1 MPQSAALLIQ
11 IIIGIPHTEI
21 PGISISQFLLMGL
34 HQFQCMVKQLPSL
47 RLAGVRQIVVGAGQ
61 LHINFRGTLLGGD
74 GLQRVNDFQVF
85 VLLMPLLALLQN
97 VHIRVLLVLIR
108 FPVFDLLEHSVLI
121 PLKGAGGGGVQ
132 QRNDVGIVVANCVQL
147 VNPGVVGVV
156 HVRLAL
162 VTSGEAPATVPAA
175 VRLLP
180 VAVAN
185 LAALHCD
192 AVGGDTAIG
201 TLPVGEQIFYIFRL
215 YMVVPVAARGFVQL
229 LPQHLHLRSHIRDL
243 ILAHHLADVVFQRGM
258 DKVRQGLVHGLVLLR
273 RSSDA
278 DTADGGVVL
287 VQILK
292 VYTATD
298 AALQQDGGQVG
309 DHINGEVEVHLHAV
323 RMGELQILHGLA
335 EVPVLLV
342 QTNLGENLAEG
353 DLLLF
358 LILQKCHKVQAVV
371 RASDKVAP
379 VFFDIHASCL
389 LFRDQPLDEPV
400 QML

>member
-1 MPQSAALLIQ
+1 MQFQSFFKMPQSAALLIQ

-34 HQFQCMVKQLPSL
+34 HQFQCLVKQLPSL
-47 RLAGVRQIVVGAGQ
+47 RLAGARQIVVGAGQ
-61 LHINFRGTLLGGD
+61 LHIHFRGTLLGRD
-74 GLQRVNDFQVF
+74 CLQCVNDFLVF

-97 VHIRVLLVLIR
+97 IHIRVLLVLIW
-108 FPVFDLLEHSVLI
+108 FPVFDQLEHAIFI
-121 PLKGAGGGGVQ
+121 PLKGAGSGGVQ
-132 QRNDVGIVVANCVQL
+132 QRDDVGIVIADRVQL
-147 VNPGVVGVV
+147 VDPGVVRVV
-156 HVRLAL
+156 HVLVAL
-162 VTSGEAPATVPAA
+162 ITGGKAPAAVPAA

-180 VAVAN
+180 VAVAHH
-185 LAALHCD
+185 AALHCD

-201 TLPVGEQIFYIFRL
+201 ALPVGEQIFYIFRL

-278 DTADGGVVL
+278 DTAGGGVVL

-292 VYTATD
+292 VYTAAD
-298 AALQQDGGQVG
+298 AALQQDGGQIG
-309 DHINGEVEVHLHAV
+309 DHINGEVEVHLHAIGV
-323 RMGELQILHGLA
+323 CKLQILHGLA
-335 EVPVLLV
+335 EVPALLV
-342 QTNLGENLAEG
+342 QTDLGENLAEG

-358 LILQKCHKVQAVV
+358 LIL
-371 RASDKVAP
+371 
-379 VFFDIHASCL
+379 
-389 LFRDQPLDEPV
+389 
-400 QML
+400 

>member
-1 MPQSAALLIQ
+1 
-11 IIIGIPHTEI
+11 
-21 PGISISQFLLMGL
+21 
-34 HQFQCMVKQLPSL
+34 
-47 RLAGVRQIVVGAGQ
+47 
-61 LHINFRGTLLGGD
+61 
-74 GLQRVNDFQVF
+74 
-85 VLLMPLLALLQN
+85 MPLLALLQN

-108 FPVFDLLEHSVLI
+108 FPVFDLLEHAVLI

-132 QRNDVGIVVANCVQL
+132 QRNDVGIVVADCVQL

-258 DKVRQGLVHGLVLLR
+258 DKVRQGLVHGLVLLWR
-273 RSSDA
+273 GGDA
-278 DTADGGVVL
+278 DAAGGGVVL
-287 VQILK
+287 VQILE
-292 VYTATD
+292 VHTAAD

-309 DHINGEVEVHLHAV
+309 DHINGEVEVHLHAIGV
-323 RMGELQILHGLA
+323 CKLQILHGLA
-335 EVPVLLV
+335 EVPVLFV
-342 QTNLGENLAEG
+342 QPNLGKYLAEG
-353 DLLLF
+353 DLLF
-358 LILQKCHKVQAVV
+358 LLVFQKCHKVQTVIGTAN
-371 RASDKVAP
+371 KVAP
-379 VFFDIHASCL
+379 VFFDIHLSCL
-389 LFRDQPLDEPV
+389 LF
-400 QML
+400 

>member
-1 MPQSAALLIQ
+1 MQFQSFFKMPQSAALLIQ

-34 HQFQCMVKQLPSL
+34 HQFQCLVKQLPSL

-108 FPVFDLLEHSVLI
+108 FPVFDLLEHAVLI

-229 LPQHLHLRSHIRDL
+229 LPQHLHLRSHIRDF

-278 DTADGGVVL
+278 DTAGGGVVL

-309 DHINGEVEVHLHAV
+309 DHINGEVEVHLHAIGV
-323 RMGELQILHGLA
+323 CKLQILHGLA
-335 EVPVLLV
+335 EVPVLFV
-342 QTNLGENLAEG
+342 QPNLGKYLAEG
-353 DLLLF
+353 DLLF
-358 LILQKCHKVQAVV
+358 LLVFQKCHKVQTVIGTAN
-371 RASDKVAP
+371 KVAP
-379 VFFDIHASCL
+379 VFFDIHLSCL
-389 LFRDQPLDEPV
+389 LF
-400 QML
+400 